1 MSGRLQ
7 VQAEANVKLSLRL
20 ILFLAAAVTVVT
32 FVVSKNEVRA
42 EKRGLRTDLVHRAEI
57 LSESLQEIVEPALGK
72 GSREQL
78 RRIVERFGNREQL
91 AGVAVYDNHG
101 ILLAESSNLQNRFV
115 PPPVPLALV
124 TASNTGLSQF
134 VTVGSEPMHVY
145 YMPLHD
151 KTSVTGVLA
160 IFHAVGYIET
170 QSARMWRATFWHVI
184 AEVLLIVLI
193 TVLII
198 RWTIVLPISRTAQW
212 MKDIRRGRAMPS
224 PPGPKESFLAPFTSE
239 VMNLTRSLADARS
252 AAEEEARLRASG
264 ESVWTAERLRVSIQG
279 KASQG
284 SLVVVSNREPYM
296 HVHKGKAI
304 ELLVPA
310 SGLVTALEPIL
321 RACDGIW
328 IASGAG
334 NADRE
339 TVDEH
344 DRVRVPPDKPEYTL
358 RRVWLPKEIEDGY
371 YYGFSN
377 EGLWPLCH
385 IAHTRPNFRAS
396 DWEAYQLVN
405 RKFADAVLHEM
416 EGNANPIV
424 FAQDYHFALLP
435 RMVKAARPD
444 ARVAI
449 FWHIPW
455 PNPEAFGICPWQGEL
470 LEGLL
475 GADLIGFH
483 IPLHC
488 NNFLDTVDR
497 VLESRT
503 DREHMSV
510 RRHGHSTTIRPYPV
524 SVAIDSVAPG
534 RPVWGVNRNDMLKEF
549 GVRAQSLIL
558 GVDRLDYTKGIVE
571 RLVA

>member
-1 MSGRLQ
+1 M
-7 VQAEANVKLSLRL
+7 KLSLRL
-20 ILFLAAAVTVVT
+20 ILFLVAAVTIVT

-57 LSESLQEIVEPALGK
+57 LSESLQEIVEPALEK

-101 ILLAESSNLQNRFV
+101 TVLAESSNLENRFV
-115 PPPVPLALV
+115 PPPVPLAQV
-124 TASNTGLSQF
+124 ISSNTGLSQF
-134 VTVGSEPMHVY
+134 INVGSEPMHVY
-145 YMPLHD
+145 YLPLRD
-151 KTSVTGVLA
+151 KNSIVGVLA
-160 IFHAVGYIET
+160 IFHDVNYIET

-224 PPGPKESFLAPFTSE
+224 PPGPKESFLAPFTNE

-252 AAEEEARLRASG
+252 AAEEEARLRESG

-310 SGLVTALEPIL
+310 SGLVTAFEPIL

-328 IASGAG
+328 IAPDRRCRSRNSG
-334 NADRE
+334 RS
-339 TVDEH
+339 
-344 DRVRVPPDKPEYTL
+344 RSPPRPTGRAATTRCVACGSRKKRRRAITTDLPTKVYGRCAISRTPGRFSAPRTGKATRKRIANSPKPCCE
-358 RRVWLPKEIEDGY
+358 EIEGV
-371 YYGFSN
+371 
-377 EGLWPLCH
+377 EHPLV
-385 IAHTRPNFRAS
+385 
-396 DWEAYQLVN
+396 LV
-405 RKFADAVLHEM
+405 
-416 EGNANPIV
+416 
-424 FAQDYHFALLP
+424 QDYHFALLP
-435 RMVKAARPD
+435 RMIKEARPD

-455 PNPEAFGICPWQGEL
+455 PNPEAFGICPWQREL
-470 LEGLL
+470 AQWPAGRGPDRIPHS
-475 GADLIGFH
+475 GAL
-483 IPLHC
+483 
-488 NNFLDTVDR
+488 R
-497 VLESRT
+497 
-503 DREHMSV
+503 
-510 RRHGHSTTIRPYPV
+510 
-524 SVAIDSVAPG
+524 
-534 RPVWGVNRNDMLKEF
+534 
-549 GVRAQSLIL
+549 
-558 GVDRLDYTKGIVE
+558 
-571 RLVA
+571 